1 MDEQDNSMKVGD
13 LVRCKVTKDPHT
25 VGVVINIVAE
35 PRSITGS
42 RVEVMT
48 SGQLHQWSEM
58 RLEIINESR

>member
-1 MDEQDNSMKVGD
+1 MKVGD

-35 PRSITGS
+35 PRECFSGN

-48 SGQLHQWSEM
+48 GGQLHQWSEM
-58 RLEIINESR
+58 RLEVIHASR